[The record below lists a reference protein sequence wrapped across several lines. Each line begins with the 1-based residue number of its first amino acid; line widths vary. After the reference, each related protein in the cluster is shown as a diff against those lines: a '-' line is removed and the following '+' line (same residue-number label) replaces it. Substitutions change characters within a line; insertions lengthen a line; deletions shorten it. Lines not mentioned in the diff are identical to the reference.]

1 MATPSGILA
10 WRIPVDRGPWRAT
23 VLRVTK
29 SRTRVSTH
37 KTPSHALTTSTKC
50 AGWGQAYPKRPQDF
64 PRPEALMVESD
75 GPGGADPQCR
85 EPQSPGEA
93 AGTVV
98 QPVPPA
104 SPAAEA
110 LKICR
115 SRAALPKSQLELPEN
130 TLQSLRLRSLLAFP
144 FSVMETLL
152 SFHLVNQLLLLH
164 TSLLQL
170 PRVSQ
175 LSQTRGELGP
185 SRD

>member
-1 MATPSGILA
+1 MANEHWLQ
-10 WRIPVDRGPWRAT
+10 
-23 VLRVTK
+23 LHVT
-29 SRTRVSTH
+29 S
-37 KTPSHALTTSTKC
+37 C
-50 AGWGQAYPKRPQDF
+50 I
-64 PRPEALMVESD
+64 
-75 GPGGADPQCR
+75 
-85 EPQSPGEA
+85 SPYREA
-93 AGTVV
+93 AC
-98 QPVPPA
+98 PLK
-104 SPAAEA
+104 AEA
-110 LKICR
+110 RPRLLLTVRVLDGVFLQWKAVAATLKICR